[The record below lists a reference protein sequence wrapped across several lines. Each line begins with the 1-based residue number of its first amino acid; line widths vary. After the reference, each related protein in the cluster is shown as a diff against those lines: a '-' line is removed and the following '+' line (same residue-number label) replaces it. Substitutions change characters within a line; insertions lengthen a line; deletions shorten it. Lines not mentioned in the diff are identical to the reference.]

1 MIFRDVDGVFFAA
14 DCGGGT
20 FFTTKSAFR
29 TDCGCPA
36 FMEDQA
42 IHVVREIGQRQFGF
56 CPFETDGA
64 DEQTEAV
71 FLMGEN
77 MLDPCADG

>member
-1 MIFRDVDGVFFAA
+1 MIFRDGVFFTA

-42 IHVVREIGQRQFGF
+42 IHVAGEIGQRQFGF
-56 CPFETDGA
+56 CPLEGA

-77 MLDPCADG
+77 MLDPCANG